1 MVIILNKTKMKS
13 KILSLLLLVLITS
26 SAWAQTYSGGDG
38 TEGNPFQIAN
48 LTDLQYLSEHSGDW
62 GLYFIQTANIDAS
75 ATSTWNSGSGFSP
88 IGTYVNFP
96 FTGSFNG
103 DNHTIT
109 GLNIN
114 RSSTNGVAMFG
125 YTEGANIENVGLVN
139 VSVVGNEQVSALVGR
154 TGETTTISNC
164 FSTGAISSGS
174 YYGTVGGLIGY
185 HAGSSS
191 LENSYSRASITG
203 TRPGGTRSLG
213 GLIGSTHTSS
223 VTNCYSTGAVS
234 GGIEGYIGG
243 LIGWSMA
250 TESNNFWDT
259 QTSGQATSAAGVGK
273 TTAEMQDVNL
283 YMNATWDFMDEIING
298 IDDIWGINSAE
309 NGGYPFLAW
318 QGYTNDAEL
327 SLSTQQVTNISTLSQ
342 SATANGTIYTLGVP
356 APLQHGVCWNTTG
369 NPTLADNFT
378 EEGVPS
384 SGSFTSEMTGLTIH
398 EVYYVRAYATN
409 SSETVYG
416 NEVSFVLTSAV
427 APSIGI
433 GTSSSPY
440 EIATLENLLWLSETQ
455 SEWAAGKYFIQTNNI
470 DASVSTYL
478 NEGKGFS
485 PIGIYEWLNWSVA
498 FQGSYNGQG
507 HLIDGLYI
515 NRTELEYNGLF
526 GMLYGTASVKNLGV
540 TNANITGKGG
550 ASLVGCVYSSN
561 VTISNCFATGTI
573 TSTTGYTGGLV
584 ELLAYGTMNNCYS
597 NTVVIGNS
605 YNGSLIGRVQGGKVY
620 NCYAAGSVTKKAGSA
635 SYTYTGGFAGAIDNS
650 AIVSNCY
657 STASVGDGNSLGG
670 FVASLSSATVSNCFW
685 DTQTSG
691 QTTSAAGTGK
701 TTVEMQSVCTYLDA
715 DWDFADENRNGT
727 TEIWTINPTD
737 NNGYPALAWQGYTN
751 VQVAPTEAVSSILLS
766 DITHNSITLQGFT
779 APTNGAEG
787 YAIYINHED
796 ANWTVPVDGV
806 EPTPIVGDY
815 DGNGSECV
823 YFGTSATP
831 NISLTGLHP
840 NTSYFVKVYAYNSCT
855 NVYWEKAGT
864 IANETTIQKELTI
877 TGTFT
882 VNSKVYD
889 GTTDCVMATN
899 NLLLDGVV
907 GADLVS
913 LDNIVLAFASSDVAN
928 GVLVNLLSAEISG
941 DNANNYT
948 LSLVEV
954 PNTTAD
960 ITAKSLSITANSESK
975 AYGEIDPVFTVLYD
989 GFIDGENESVL
1000 GGTLFIDRELGE
1012 DVGNYSISP
1021 SGLTS
1026 TNYSINFVNGN
1037 LAITAKE
1044 LTVEGLFTALDKD
1057 YDGTTDGAVATNNLV
1072 LNGIIGIDEV
1082 SLDNIVLEF
1091 ASSNVANNIIV
1102 SIASAE
1108 LTGESANNYT
1118 LSLTG
1123 EPTTTANITS
1133 IALTIT
1139 ADNQSKVY
1147 GESDPVFTA
1156 LYSGFIAGEDESDLG
1171 GSLAF
1176 NREPGE
1182 IVNTY
1187 TITPS
1192 GLTSTNYSIE
1202 FIDGM
1207 LTITPMELT
1216 IGGTFTAE
1224 NKEYDGTVAASI
1236 AENNLTL
1243 QTPVLG
1249 DDVSLTTIVVEFA
1262 SATVAD
1268 ENLVSIVSA
1277 VLDGTDK
1284 DNYTLSLA
1292 GAYVTTASTTAKE
1305 LIISGTF
1312 TVENKEYDGTVAA
1325 TIVEHNLTL
1334 HTLVSGDDVILTAIV
1349 AEFATATIADG
1360 IVVNIVSAELDGAD
1374 KDNYTLS
1381 LDGAPTTL
1389 ANITEPV
1396 GVETD
1401 ALKNLTVFPNPF
1413 TNTIN
1418 IANAENAQRV
1428 VISNI
1433 IGKIVMNI
1441 DLTQLPTH
1449 TLSTNLPRGVYLVTL
1464 VANDGSRVV
1473 RKMVRK

>member
-1 MVIILNKTKMKS
+1 MKS

-103 DNHTIT
+103 DGHTIT
-109 GLNIN
+109 GLYIN
-114 RSSTNGVAMFG
+114 RSTTNGVAMFG
-125 YTEGANIENVGLVN
+125 YTVGATIENTGLVN
-139 VSVVGNEQVSALVGR
+139 VSIVGNELVSALVGR
-154 TGETTTISNC
+154 TGENTTISNC

-174 YYGTVGGLIGY
+174 YYGMVGGLIGY

-213 GLIGSTHTSS
+213 GLIGSTHASS

-234 GGIEGYIGG
+234 GGVEGSTGG

-250 TESNNFWDT
+250 TESNNFWDN

-273 TTAEMQDVNL
+273 TTAEMHDASL
-283 YMNATWDFMDEIING
+283 YMNASWDFMDEIING
-298 IDDIWGINSAE
+298 INEIWGINSVE

-369 NPTLADNFT
+369 NPTLADNYT

-398 EVYYVRAYATN
+398 EVYYVRSYATN

-427 APSIGI
+427 APSTGI

-485 PIGIYEWLNWSVA
+485 PIGIYDWPNFSVA
-498 FQGSYNGQG
+498 FQGNYDGQG
-507 HLIDGLYI
+507 HFIGGLYI
-515 NRTELEYNGLF
+515 NRTERDYNSLF
-526 GMLYGTASVKNLGV
+526 GFLYGSASVKNLGV
-540 TNANITGKGG
+540 TNANINGKGV
-550 ASLVGCVYSSN
+550 AALVGCVYSSN
-561 VTISNCFATGTI
+561 VTISNCYATGTV
-573 TSTTGYTGGLV
+573 TSTIGYTGGLV
-584 ELLAYGTMNNCYS
+584 GLLAYGTMNNCYS

-605 YNGSLIGRVQGGKVY
+605 YNGSFIGRVQGGKVY
-620 NCYAAGSVTKKAGSA
+620 NCYTAGSVTKKAGSP
-635 SYTYTGGFAGAIDNS
+635 YMTYTGGFAGAIDNS

-657 STASVGDGNSLGG
+657 STASVGDGNVVGG

-691 QTTSAAGTGK
+691 QTASAAGTGK
-701 TTVEMQSVCTYLDA
+701 TSVEMQSVCTYLDA
-715 DWDFADENRNGT
+715 SWDFADENRNGT
-727 TEIWTINPTD
+727 NELWTINSTD

-751 VQVAPTEAVSSILLS
+751 IQVAPTEAVSSILLS

-815 DGNGSECV
+815 DGNGSECF

-831 NISLTGLHP
+831 NISITGLHP

-855 NVYWEKAGT
+855 NVYWEKVGF
-864 IANETTIQKELTI
+864 IANETTLQKELTI

-882 VNSKVYD
+882 VNSKIYD
-889 GTTDCVMATN
+889 GTTDCVVATN

-907 GADLVS
+907 GADVVS

-928 GVLVNLLSAEISG
+928 GILVSILSAEISG
-941 DNANNYT
+941 GNANNYT

-960 ITAKSLSITANSESK
+960 ITVKSLSITANSESK
-975 AYGEIDPVFTVLYD
+975 IYGEIDPVFTVLYD

-1000 GGTLFIDRELGE
+1000 GGTLNIDRELGE
-1012 DVGNYSISP
+1012 DVGDYTITP
-1021 SGLTS
+1021 SGLAS

-1037 LAITAKE
+1037 LAITAIE
-1044 LTVEGLFTALDKD
+1044 LTLEGTFIALDKE
-1057 YDGTTDGAVATNNLV
+1057 YDGTTDGAMVTNNII

-1102 SIASAE
+1102 NIANAE
-1108 LTGESANNYT
+1108 LTGENAGNYT

-1123 EPTTTANITS
+1123 APATTANITA

-1139 ADNQSKVY
+1139 ANNQSKVY
-1147 GESDPVFTA
+1147 GESDPTYTA
-1156 LYSGFIAGEDESDLG
+1156 LFNGFISGEDESDLG
-1171 GSLAF
+1171 GTLTF

-1182 IVNTY
+1182 DVNTY
-1187 TITPS
+1187 AIAPS
-1192 GLTSTNYSIE
+1192 GHTSTNYN
-1202 FIDGM
+1202 IDFFEGM

-1224 NKEYDGTVAASI
+1224 NKEYDGTVAATI
-1236 AENNLTL
+1236 NGNNLAL
-1243 QTPVLG
+1243 QTPVEG
-1249 DDVSLTTIVVEFA
+1249 DDVSLTAIVV
-1262 SATVAD
+1262 
-1268 ENLVSIVSA
+1268 
-1277 VLDGTDK
+1277 
-1284 DNYTLSLA
+1284 
-1292 GAYVTTASTTAKE
+1292 
-1305 LIISGTF
+1305 
-1312 TVENKEYDGTVAA
+1312 
-1325 TIVEHNLTL
+1325 
-1334 HTLVSGDDVILTAIV
+1334 
-1349 AEFATATIADG
+1349 EFATATIADG
-1360 IVVNIVSAELDGAD
+1360 IVVNIVSAELDGTD
-1374 KDNYTLS
+1374 KNNYTLS
-1381 LDGAPTTL
+1381 LTDAPTTL
-1389 ANITEPV
+1389 ANITEHV

-1401 ALKNLTVFPNPF
+1401 ALNGLSVFPNPF

-1418 IANAENAQRV
+1418 IANANNVQRL
-1428 VISNI
+1428 VITNI
-1433 IGKIVMNI
+1433 IGKVVMSI
-1441 DLTQLPTH
+1441 DLNQLPEH
-1449 TLSTNLPRGVYLVTL
+1449 TLTTNLPSGVYLVTL
-1464 VANDGSRVV
+1464 IANDGSRVV
-1473 RKMVRK
+1473 RKMVRE